1 MSFWDSVKPA
11 KKAPVALT
19 VAVADNRRGLTVTW
33 DDGQVSTL
41 SAQKL
46 RQVCPCAQCVE
57 EFTGKR
63 TLDPATVSEQT
74 TIEQTHP
81 VGNYALSFTF
91 SDSHQTGI
99 YHWTFLRQLHDKS

>member
-1 MSFWDSVKPA
+1 VRVVLSHR
-11 KKAPVALT
+11 L
-19 VAVADNRRGLTVTW
+19 ADNRRALTITW
-33 DDGQVSTL
+33 DDAQVSTL

-63 TLDPATVSEQT
+63 TLNPDTVSDQT
-74 TIEQTHP
+74 TLEQTHP

-99 YHWTFLRQLHDKS
+99 YHWTYLRQLHDKP